1 MYAFNA
7 ETGAFSKPK
16 KEGEMK
22 VNEIILSAASLI
34 GYYEQVKDYIDGEGE
49 DGATVTELLLRCF
62 NLVENEL
69 ALDYLPL
76 VAEEEK
82 VTNAGKIVYSGLN
95 NSIVRII
102 RVTDEE
108 GNSIAYQVFPDY
120 LMTQTGKVHIVYSY
134 TPTPKTIGDE
144 SDFTLYVSTRMFEY
158 GILAEYFAAVGR
170 FEEANVWDEKYKDA
184 IEAAYRA
191 QSGGRMP
198 VRRWV

>member
-1 MYAFNA
+1 MRSMQKRVL
-7 ETGAFSKPK
+7 FSKRK
-16 KEGEMK
+16 GEVKMK
-22 VNEIILSAASLI
+22 VHDIILSAASLI
-34 GYYEQVKDYIDGEGE
+34 GCYEQVKDYIDEEGD

-62 NLVENEL
+62 NFVENEL

-82 VTNAGKIVYSGLN
+82 VTNAGKLVYSGLK

-102 RVTDEE
+102 NVMDEA

-120 LMTQTGKVHIVYSY
+120 LMTQEGKVRIVYSY

-144 SDFTLYVSTRMFEY
+144 SDFTLYVSTRMYEY

-170 FEEANVWDEKYKDA
+170 FEEARVWDEKYKDA

-191 QSGGRMP
+191 QSGGKMP
-198 VRRWV
+198 ARRWV